1 MEYRMLVS
9 DIDGTLLNS
18 KSELTTG
25 TIQAIRDA
33 YDNGI
38 IVTLATGR
46 QLRGVIDIVKQ
57 IGISVPVI
65 LGNGAV
71 VVDPLEQKTLLHQT
85 LDEETTRAIVE
96 VIRAHGLWSSV
107 FVHTFEG
114 VDTYYDLDPGFDEA
128 YIFIHKHIP
137 EVVQQVESLKEVAH
151 LHPIKVLLI
160 DRTEKVM
167 PLYEDLQKLPQAFNM
182 VVSDHDWPGFTLL
195 ECFHHKT
202 TKASGIR
209 HVAEIFNIPAE
220 QIVAVGDNTND
231 FEMIEFAGLGVAMG
245 NAHAALKERA
255 DWITKT
261 NEQDGVAHLIRSK
274 MLT

>member
-1 MEYRMLVS
+1 MKYRMLVS

-18 KSELTTG
+18 KGEVTPG

-46 QLRGVIDIVKQ
+46 QLRGVVDIVKQ

-71 VVDPLEQKTLLHQT
+71 VVDPLAQKTLLHQT
-85 LDEETTRAIVE
+85 LDEETTKAILE
-96 VIRAHGLWSSV
+96 VIQAHGLWSSV

-128 YIFIHKHIP
+128 YVFIHKHIP

-160 DRTEKVM
+160 DRTEHVL
-167 PLYEDLQKLPQAFNM
+167 PLYEALQKLPQTFNM
-182 VVSDHDWPGFTLL
+182 VISDHDWPGFTLL
-195 ECFHHKT
+195 ECFHHRS

-220 QIVAVGDNTND
+220 QVVAVGDNTND

-245 NAHAALKERA
+245 NAHAELQERA
-255 DWITKT
+255 DWITKS
-261 NEQDGVAHLIRSK
+261 NDQDGVAHLIRTK
-274 MLT
+274 MLS